1 MKVLKVLFATS
12 CFGVLAGCQEKD
24 ADLQPKTLVQTSSH
38 AIVTDGM
45 TVLGRRLKNP
55 YSVENMRKA
64 LENLSPKTRAG
75 ITDMDIQ
82 PTHYYV
88 KFHPRSSEELD
99 LILQDSTII
108 WYDIPLDYEIEEYGS
123 YYHDPTIPDSLP
135 TFQYASIEV
144 AKWPAVSTIGVDYE
158 ILSDLFIP
166 DEDKDEEDDEGIMTR
181 SSTKWSEVLT
191 DALVEESLRMTGN
204 EEDGESEP
212 QTRGRSKWRPAGR
225 ITAYDN
231 IVGGAIPLNYV
242 RVRARRWFT
251 TYIGYTNANGYYS
264 CNGRFKRPAN
274 YSIAWETSRWDIRD
288 GNIVQAYY
296 NGPKKTGN
304 WDLYIS
310 ANKSIRYAT
319 IHRALYRFYYGN
331 TNGLKRPTN
340 SRKEKIAY
348 LHKKGNGI
356 NGDYNRQWGMGIW
369 SDIRI
374 YGQGNNGW
382 REMSEVFSTAC
393 HELGHAAHYTN
404 NRNTYGKCKTSLLES
419 GARCVQYVLTNQEY
433 KELGVF
439 HKLPAYPENGSYNFQ
454 AWNPQVYD
462 RNYTPLFID
471 LIDDFNQ
478 RAYHQGN
485 TIYPDDEIHDMPV
498 SVVQDIVFRSKTF
511 ADVKRLL
518 LDYAAKN
525 KYAAQLY
532 NLTPETINRL
542 FAVYEN

>member
-1 MKVLKVLFATS
+1 
-12 CFGVLAGCQEKD
+12 
-24 ADLQPKTLVQTSSH
+24 
-38 AIVTDGM
+38 
-45 TVLGRRLKNP
+45 
-55 YSVENMRKA
+55 
-64 LENLSPKTRAG
+64 
-75 ITDMDIQ
+75 
-82 PTHYYV
+82 
-88 KFHPRSSEELD
+88 
-99 LILQDSTII
+99 
-108 WYDIPLDYEIEEYGS
+108 
-123 YYHDPTIPDSLP
+123 
-135 TFQYASIEV
+135 
-144 AKWPAVSTIGVDYE
+144 
-158 ILSDLFIP
+158 
-166 DEDKDEEDDEGIMTR
+166 MTR
-181 SSTKWSEVLT
+181 SGTKWNEALT

-204 EEDGESEP
+204 EEDGESEQ

-251 TYIGYTNANGYYS
+251 THIGYTNANGYYS

-356 NGDYNRQWGMGIW
+356 NGDYNRQWGMGVW

-382 REMSEVFSTAC
+382 REMSEVFSTTC

-404 NRNTYGKCKTSLLES
+404 NRNTYGKCKTNLIES
-419 GARCVQYVLTNQEY
+419 WARCVQYILTNQEY
-433 KELGVF
+433 EELGIF
-439 HKLPAYPENGSYNFQ
+439 NKLPAYPENNYNFQ
-454 AWNPQVYD
+454 AWNPQAYD

-478 RAYHQGN
+478 RTHQGNN

-498 SVVQDIVFRSKTF
+498 SVVQDIVFRSKSF
-511 ADVKRLL
+511 SDVKRQL

-525 KYAAQLY
+525 KQVAQLY
-532 NLTPETINRL
+532 NLTSETINRL
-542 FAVYEN
+542 FTVYEN

>member
-1 MKVLKVLFATS
+1 MKRTLLFLCCGLLLS
-12 CFGVLAGCQEKD
+12 CQKEFVS
-24 ADLQPKTLVQTSSH
+24 LQSELPPASSQ
-38 AIVTDGM
+38 IITDGM
-45 TVLGRRLKNP
+45 TVLGQQFENP

-88 KFHPRSSEELD
+88 KFHPRSAEELD
-99 LILQDSTII
+99 ILAQDSTII
-108 WYDIPLDYEIEEYGS
+108 WYEIPLDYEIEEYGG

-135 TFQYASIEV
+135 TYQYASIEV
-144 AKWPAVSTIGVDYE
+144 AKWPAVSNIGVEYE

-166 DEDKDEEDDEGIMTR
+166 DEDKDEEDDDGIMTR
-181 SSTKWSEVLT
+181 SGTKWNEALT

-204 EEDGESEP
+204 EEDGESEQ

-251 TYIGYTNANGYYS
+251 THIGYTNANGYYS

-356 NGDYNRQWGMGIW
+356 NGDYNRQWGMGVW

-382 REMSEVFSTAC
+382 REMSEVFSTTC

-404 NRNTYGKCKTSLLES
+404 NRNTYGKCKTNLIES
-419 GARCVQYVLTNQEY
+419 WARCVQYILTNQEY
-433 KELGVF
+433 EELGIF
-439 HKLPAYPENGSYNFQ
+439 NKLPAYPENNYNFQ
-454 AWNPQVYD
+454 AWNPQAYD

-478 RAYHQGN
+478 RTHQGNN

-498 SVVQDIVFRSKTF
+498 SVVQDIVFRSKSF
-511 ADVKRLL
+511 SDVKRQL

-525 KYAAQLY
+525 KQVAQLY
-532 NLTPETINRL
+532 NLTSETINRL
-542 FAVYEN
+542 FTVYEN

>member
-1 MKVLKVLFATS
+1 
-12 CFGVLAGCQEKD
+12 
-24 ADLQPKTLVQTSSH
+24 
-38 AIVTDGM
+38 
-45 TVLGRRLKNP
+45 
-55 YSVENMRKA
+55 
-64 LENLSPKTRAG
+64 
-75 ITDMDIQ
+75 
-82 PTHYYV
+82 
-88 KFHPRSSEELD
+88 
-99 LILQDSTII
+99 
-108 WYDIPLDYEIEEYGS
+108 
-123 YYHDPTIPDSLP
+123 
-135 TFQYASIEV
+135 
-144 AKWPAVSTIGVDYE
+144 
-158 ILSDLFIP
+158 
-166 DEDKDEEDDEGIMTR
+166 
-181 SSTKWSEVLT
+181 
-191 DALVEESLRMTGN
+191 
-204 EEDGESEP
+204 
-212 QTRGRSKWRPAGR
+212 
-225 ITAYDN
+225 
-231 IVGGAIPLNYV
+231 
-242 RVRARRWFT
+242 
-251 TYIGYTNANGYYS
+251 
-264 CNGRFKRPAN
+264 
-274 YSIAWETSRWDIRD
+274 
-288 GNIVQAYY
+288 
-296 NGPKKTGN
+296 
-304 WDLYIS
+304 
-310 ANKSIRYAT
+310 
-319 IHRALYRFYYGN
+319 
-331 TNGLKRPTN
+331 
-340 SRKEKIAY
+340 
-348 LHKKGNGI
+348 
-356 NGDYNRQWGMGIW
+356 MGIW

-419 GARCVQYVLTNQEY
+419 WARCVQYVLTNQEY

-532 NLTPETINRL
+532 NLTTETINRL